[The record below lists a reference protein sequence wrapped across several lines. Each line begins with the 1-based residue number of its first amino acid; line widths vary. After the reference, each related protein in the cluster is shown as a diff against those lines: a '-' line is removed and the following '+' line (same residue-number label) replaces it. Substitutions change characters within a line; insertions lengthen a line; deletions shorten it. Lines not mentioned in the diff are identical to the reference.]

1 MVIAQRRLITIRVPP
16 AVHAGIRNLALNR
29 NVSMQQVGLEILME
43 ELRREATVPGTTFL
57 MPEIKMLLEEYI
69 LKHHDVYLRL
79 LARTAIDAG
88 TTKRLMMFMLEA
100 GEVATAEEA
109 NELEALLW
117 KKTSRSLHSPLD
129 DIERLLA
136 ELAVHAGG

>member
-1 MVIAQRRLITIRVPP
+1 
-16 AVHAGIRNLALNR
+16 
-29 NVSMQQVGLEILME
+29 
-43 ELRREATVPGTTFL
+43 
-57 MPEIKMLLEEYI
+57 MLLEEYI